1 MEWKSDF
8 TLKEDV
14 ENELIWEPSVAETE
28 VGVIVK
34 DGVVTLTG
42 CVDTLP
48 QKWAAEK
55 AALRVSGVK
64 AVANDI
70 EVKLST
76 SDRRSDEDIARA
88 ATSALDWNVSLPK
101 NLQVV
106 VEDGWVTLKG
116 KVQWQFQKNAAYDA
130 VKGLIGVKGVINSLT
145 VNNQVASED
154 VKEKIESSLQRYA
167 SLDSKGIQVV
177 AEDGK
182 VTLEGIVHSW
192 AEKQAVEDAAW
203 SAPGVNEVDNRLT
216 IVY

>member
-167 SLDSKGIQVV
+167 YLDSKGIQVG